1 MKIISKTKAKQIYD
15 DLKHKILSGEIKADT
30 RLIIHQLALSYDS
43 SDIPVREA
51 LKELAAEDLIEMSP
65 HKGSRVKR
73 LSIKEMQDMLEI
85 RKTLEP
91 LAARL
96 AAENATPE
104 LIAALEA
111 LHQQSAK
118 MAQEKNYS
126 EYSTL
131 NREFHRQI
139 VEASD
144 NTYLK
149 KILSELLSNE
159 RRTKTIFDLFPEVVA
174 ISLEEHQAIIQLLK
188 ERKGK
193 EIAKLMLRHKTRS
206 YDKLQR
212 YFSQMVAAA
221 EVPDD
226 KTA

>member
-1 MKIISKTKAKQIYD
+1 MKIITKTKAKLIYY
-15 DLKHKILSGEIKADT
+15 DLKHKILSGEIKADE

-104 LIAALEA
+104 LIDALET
-111 LHQQSAK
+111 LHQQSLE
-118 MAQEKNYS
+118 MAEAQNYS
-126 EYSTL
+126 EYSTI
-131 NREFHRQI
+131 NREFHQLI
-139 VEASD
+139 VDASD
-144 NTYLK
+144 NVYLV
-149 KILSELLSNE
+149 KILSELLRNE

-174 ISLEEHQAIIQLLK
+174 LSLAEHQEMIQLLREK
-188 ERKGK
+188 KGE
-193 EIAKLMLRHKTRS
+193 EIAKLMLQHKTRS
-206 YDKLQR
+206 YDKLQT
-212 YFSQMVAAA
+212 YFAQMAINMQV
-221 EVPDD
+221 
-226 KTA
+226 

>member
-1 MKIISKTKAKQIYD
+1 MKIITKTKAKLIYD
-15 DLKHKILSGEIKADT
+15 DLKHQILSGEIKADT

-65 HKGSRVKR
+65 HKGSHVKR

-104 LIAALEA
+104 LIQSLEA
-111 LHQQSAK
+111 LHRQSID
-118 MAQEKNYS
+118 MAAEKNYS
-126 EYSTL
+126 DYSTI
-131 NREFHRQI
+131 NREFHRLI

-159 RRTKTIFDLFPEVVA
+159 RRTKTIFNLFPEVVA
-174 ISLEEHQAIIQLLK
+174 VSLEEHAEMIRLLK
-188 ERKGK
+188 EGKGQ
-193 EIAKLMLRHKTRS
+193 EIAELMLQHKIRS
-206 YDKLQR
+206 YDKLQH
-212 YFSQMVAAA
+212 YFAQMVASS
-221 EVPDD
+221 E
-226 KTA
+226 T